1 MTDVCTAS
9 TMTSEDRDNKL
20 LQLAIYLNGL
30 PDSLP
35 IKDPAD
41 SHYNFQIFE
50 LEAEWIDTIGS
61 FEGAVN
67 RELECRLGPWA
78 NGPIE
83 FTERGLP
90 VEALA
95 MVLNDY
101 TNQFPDDILLAK
113 WVDDALLGVK
123 HTFHKLKTLVCVV
136 FLHCISY
143 IKLVVTGSSQ
153 TGTSLPK
160 KA

>member
-1 MTDVCTAS
+1 
-9 TMTSEDRDNKL
+9 MTSEDRNNKL

-35 IKDPAD
+35 IKDPPH

-61 FEGAVN
+61 IEGAVN
-67 RELECRLGPWA
+67 RELECRLGSQA

-95 MVLNDY
+95 AVLNNY
-101 TNQFPDDILLAK
+101 TTQFPNDILLAK
-113 WVDDALLGVK
+113 WVDDALVGVK
-123 HTFHKLKTLVCVV
+123 HTFHKLKTPVCVF
-136 FLHCISY
+136 FLLCIY
-143 IKLVVTGSSQ
+143 LILTW
-153 TGTSLPK
+153 L
-160 KA
+160 